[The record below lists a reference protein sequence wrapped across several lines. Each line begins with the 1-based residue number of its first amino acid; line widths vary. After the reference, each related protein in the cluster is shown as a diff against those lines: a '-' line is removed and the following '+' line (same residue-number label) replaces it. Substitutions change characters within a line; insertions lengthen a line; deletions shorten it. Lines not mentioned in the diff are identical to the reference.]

1 MIKISDEERWLSE
14 IIDAFIEL
22 GGIVHLSDIYKSVE
36 ENTDRELPSS
46 WQGIISKNI
55 GRYSSDSNDFL
66 DIEDIFY
73 SVEGLGGGVWGL
85 RDFDKKLDS
94 SSLDEL
100 REKALA
106 SSTQTPSEGSS
117 KSKYYKTSSYIKAYA
132 KKRAKGICENCNNK
146 APFIN
151 QQGDPYLEVHHIGK
165 LSDSGADHPLNVA
178 AICPN
183 CHREAHKSKDH
194 VEFNEKLKKIITEK
208 EEKISNK

>member
-1 MIKISDEERWLSE
+1 MIKISEEERWLSE
-14 IIDAFIEL
+14 IIDAFIEF
-22 GGIVHLSDIYKSVE
+22 GGIAHLSDLHKFIE
-36 ENTDRELPSS
+36 ENSDRELPPS
-46 WQGIISKNI
+46 WQEIISKNI

-66 DIEDIFY
+66 DIVDIFY

-106 SSTQTPSEGSS
+106 NSTQTTSVGSS
-117 KSKYYKTSSYIKAYA
+117 KSKYYKLSRYIKAYA
-132 KKRAKGICENCNNK
+132 KKRAKGVCENCSNK

-151 QQGDPYLEVHHIGK
+151 QQGDPYLEVHHIRK
-165 LSDSGADHPLNVA
+165 LSDGGADHPLNVA
-178 AICPN
+178 TICPN

-194 VEFNEKLKKIITEK
+194 VGFNEKLKIIITEK
-208 EEKISNK
+208 EEKISSK